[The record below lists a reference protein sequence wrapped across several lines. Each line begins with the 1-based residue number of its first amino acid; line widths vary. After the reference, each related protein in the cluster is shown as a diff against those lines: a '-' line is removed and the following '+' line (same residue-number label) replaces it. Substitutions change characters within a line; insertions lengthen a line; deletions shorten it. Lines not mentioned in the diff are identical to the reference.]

1 MRAGGSSVEE
11 SSASV
16 FSPLGDEGTGARVI
30 GSSTEPCRLT
40 AVRRPERARA
50 ARKPSENL
58 RYTSTVRAAR
68 RTDVRVGTNGTWLPR
83 ATRTGC
89 VAGSHELTSG
99 SRRTVAACHMAPAA
113 ANRQWG
119 KTPLSLIAHAPRPK
133 GQRYVIM
140 RRRRGLF
147 GVMYISG
154 KTPAHTTVENTR
166 CRHAG
171 LSPRPQRAL
180 PRPQPL
186 PGHARTSTRNVS
198 QGIQD
203 SPRSDADRIAH
214 PWRILTMIRSPQPNR
229 GAAATRQQRRSSPA
243 IFLPD
248 LAGEPSPSSWTRRRC
263 VPSVRWSLCAG
274 HAREDPLRP

>member
-1 MRAGGSSVEE
+1 MGQNT
-11 SSASV
+11 
-16 FSPLGDEGTGARVI
+16 PIID
-30 GSSTEPCRLT
+30 ST
-40 AVRRPERARA
+40 RA
-50 ARKPSENL
+50 ATKGATLCDHATTTRPFWRHVYIRKDPRTHDGGEHTVFFL
-58 RYTSTVRAAR
+58 HERGYT
-68 RTDVRVGTNGTWLPR
+68 
-83 ATRTGC
+83 
-89 VAGSHELTSG
+89 E
-99 SRRTVAACHMAPAA
+99 
-113 ANRQWG
+113 
-119 KTPLSLIAHAPRPK
+119 KTPSPPS
-133 GQRYVIM
+133 YVLCARM
-140 RRRRGLF
+140 L
-147 GVMYISG
+147 
-154 KTPAHTTVENTR
+154 R